1 MVLSENIK
9 SLFPKLLIISA
20 FCLPLL
26 KLIVPGLLGLVL
38 IASFFQDHFS
48 QLKQNFKKQKNI
60 LWFSFI
66 YLLYAVGLA
75 WTEDQPAGWF
85 DLEVKLSM
93 LLVPIVL
100 SYSFITHQTL
110 IKILKA
116 FIEGCLVACIIC
128 IFYACYRYYFTTDIN
143 YFFYGALSYFH
154 HSSYFS
160 MYLNFAILLLL
171 ADLLGYQRILTI
183 NKWSK
188 FGIILFFGIFILFI
202 SSKTAYVTLLLT
214 IIFGLFAWIRKTKK
228 IKMLFVMIGLLLI
241 IPPTLYHSS
250 DLIKSRVL
258 EFINAFDEKQ
268 EAESLT
274 GTTYRKIIWKE
285 SSHIITNNLI
295 TGVGT
300 GDVKQKLKN
309 RYEALNLNEAY
320 EAGLNCHNQYLQTFM
335 AIGIFGITTLLL
347 MFFIPIYLSIKSR
360 NFIYLSFLFL
370 VMINFTTESML
381 ETQSGV
387 VFYAFMNSLLFL
399 KLNNHSLHPSTKP
412 HP

>member
-1 MVLSENIK
+1 MILSENIK

-38 IASFFQDHFS
+38 IASFFQDHFL
-48 QLKQNFKKQKNI
+48 QLKENFKKQKNI
-60 LWFSFI
+60 LWFSVI
-66 YLLYAVGLA
+66 YLLYAIGLA
-75 WTEDQPAGWF
+75 WTEDKAAGWF
-85 DLEVKLSM
+85 DLEVKLTM
-93 LLVPIVL
+93 LLIPIVL
-100 SYSFITHQTL
+100 SYSAITHQTL

-116 FIEGCLVACIIC
+116 FIEGSIIACIVC
-128 IFYACYRYYFTTDIN
+128 ILYACYRYYFTSDVN

-183 NKWSK
+183 SKWSK

-214 IIFGLFAWIRKTKK
+214 IIFGLFAWIRKTNNF
-228 IKMLFVMIGLLLI
+228 KMFFVIAGLLLI

-258 EFINAFDEKQ
+258 EFVNAFDEKQ
-268 EAESLT
+268 ETESLT
-274 GTTYRKIIWKE
+274 GTTYRKIIWEE
-285 SSHIITNNLI
+285 SANIISNNVVK
-295 TGVGT
+295 GVGT
-300 GDVKQKLKN
+300 GDVKQELKN

-320 EAGLNCHNQYLQTFM
+320 EVGLNCHNQYLQTFM
-335 AIGIFGITTLLL
+335 AIGITGICALLL
-347 MFFIPIYLSIKSR
+347 MLFIPIVRSIKNR
-360 NFIYLSFLFL
+360 NFIYLSFLVL
-370 VMINFTTESML
+370 IAINFFTESML

-399 KLNNHSLHPSTKP
+399 QFKP
-412 HP
+412 YK